1 MLKLLLLQSALFVKI
16 PLIID
21 AQRIS
26 TLMFFLSRVLQIL
39 FTLVERLV
47 FP

>member
-1 MLKLLLLQSALFVKI
+1 MLKLLLLHSALFVKI

-21 AQRIS
+21 SQRIS

-39 FTLVERLV
+39 FTLVEGLV

>member
-1 MLKLLLLQSALFVKI
+1 MLKLLLLHSALFVKI

-21 AQRIS
+21 SQRIS
-26 TLMFFLSRVLQIL
+26 MLMFFLSRVLQIL
-39 FTLVERLV
+39 FTLVEGLV